1 MEADHSMIRQA
12 WAGHVSASNGSSDL
26 RVAQE
31 AFKVG
36 SVPSPSL
43 AGPTLGRGQ
52 ESLVSA
58 QSFISAVN
66 LDRMQATGPTSEVTS
81 AARLQQNLQRLY
93 GPIGQVYGS
102 RSSLPDILE
111 EEPDMAAAA
120 ASSVM
125 SQDAAGRVASEE
137 DLFLLGSVP
146 GSVPVTQSSSSGAD
160 IGGIQQSESR
170 TLFIRGV
177 DPQVSDE
184 ALKKYFEVSCC

>member
-1 MEADHSMIRQA
+1 
-12 WAGHVSASNGSSDL
+12 
-26 RVAQE
+26 
-31 AFKVG
+31 
-36 SVPSPSL
+36 
-43 AGPTLGRGQ
+43 
-52 ESLVSA
+52 
-58 QSFISAVN
+58 
-66 LDRMQATGPTSEVTS
+66 MQATGPTSEVTS

-146 GSVPVTQSSSSGAD
+146 GSVPGTQSSSSGAD